1 MSQSYAKERQG
12 IGESEAIEPSAYF
25 RELCGHVENHRD
37 EDSRERGT
45 VRRYDSLIVNLTC
58 IHRPRCGASGD
69 ERNLNLVAQG
79 VGQVEVSET
88 LSLKPW
94 GSRRERNLK
103 SCELVGY
110 KILGGTHVSR
120 MRYKRGQYPSRI

>member
-45 VRRYDSLIVNLTC
+45 VRRCDSLIVNF
-58 IHRPRCGASGD
+58 HASI
-69 ERNLNLVAQG
+69 AQG
-79 VGQVEVSET
+79 VGRVEMSET
-88 LSLKPW
+88 LTLSPRVW
-94 GSRRERNLK
+94 GRWS
-103 SCELVGY
+103 
-110 KILGGTHVSR
+110 
-120 MRYKRGQYPSRI
+120 